1 MYLNIGGDF
10 SVRAESVIG
19 VFDLDNTS
27 CSKWTRKFLAEAQ
40 KAGAVVEATDELPK
54 SFLVVSEY
62 GENRV
67 ILTKYNAAVLLKR
80 MQDAQR
86 TPISAKGEAILQKK
100 SRISSKLKKNITPA
114 KSRFW
119 RDWRPSE
126 SGPACI
132 SARPA
137 VRACTIWSM
146 RSSITQSTKHWPDTA
161 STSL

>member
-40 KAGAVVEATDELPK
+40 KAGADLVFMPIYYTPASLPK

-86 TPISAKGEAILQKK
+86 TPISAKGEAI
-100 SRISSKLKKNITPA
+100 
-114 KSRFW
+114 
-119 RDWRPSE
+119 
-126 SGPACI
+126 
-132 SARPA
+132 
-137 VRACTIWSM
+137 
-146 RSSITQSTKHWPDTA
+146 
-161 STSL
+161 

>member
-67 ILTKYNAAVLLKR
+67 IHLSLDYQVFADLFDETEVTYFDDGFSPAYACDFEKSTYVFDVPGGTVKEHGAVV
-80 MQDAQR
+80 
-86 TPISAKGEAILQKK
+86 SV
-100 SRISSKLKKNITPA
+100 
-114 KSRFW
+114 
-119 RDWRPSE
+119 RP
-126 SGPACI
+126 
-132 SARPA
+132 
-137 VRACTIWSM
+137 
-146 RSSITQSTKHWPDTA
+146 
-161 STSL
+161 

>member
-10 SVRAESVIG
+10 SVRSESVVG

-40 KAGAVVEATDELPK
+40 RAGAIVEATPK

-86 TPISAKGEAILQKK
+86 SPISAKGEAI
-100 SRISSKLKKNITPA
+100 
-114 KSRFW
+114 
-119 RDWRPSE
+119 
-126 SGPACI
+126 
-132 SARPA
+132 
-137 VRACTIWSM
+137 
-146 RSSITQSTKHWPDTA
+146 
-161 STSL
+161 

>member
-19 VFDLDNTS
+19 VFDLDTS

-86 TPISAKGEAILQKK
+86 TPISAKGEAI
-100 SRISSKLKKNITPA
+100 
-114 KSRFW
+114 
-119 RDWRPSE
+119 
-126 SGPACI
+126 
-132 SARPA
+132 
-137 VRACTIWSM
+137 
-146 RSSITQSTKHWPDTA
+146 
-161 STSL
+161 

>member
-10 SVRAESVIG
+10 SVRSESVVGVFDLDSARRGAFRNRPCAGRTDTDRNRARRGRPDPGGIVMYLNIG
-19 VFDLDNTS
+19 GDFSVRSESVVGIFDLDNTS

-40 KAGAVVEATDELPK
+40 RAGAIVEATDELPK

-86 TPISAKGEAILQKK
+86 TPISAKGEAI
-100 SRISSKLKKNITPA
+100 
-114 KSRFW
+114 
-119 RDWRPSE
+119 
-126 SGPACI
+126 
-132 SARPA
+132 
-137 VRACTIWSM
+137 
-146 RSSITQSTKHWPDTA
+146 
-161 STSL
+161 

>member
-10 SVRAESVIG
+10 SVRSESVVG

-27 CSKWTRKFLAEAQ
+27 CSKWTREFLAQAEKNGQ
-40 KAGAVVEATDELPK
+40 AVDAADELPK

-86 TPISAKGEAILQKK
+86 SPISAKGEAI
-100 SRISSKLKKNITPA
+100 
-114 KSRFW
+114 
-119 RDWRPSE
+119 
-126 SGPACI
+126 
-132 SARPA
+132 
-137 VRACTIWSM
+137 
-146 RSSITQSTKHWPDTA
+146 
-161 STSL
+161 

>member
-10 SVRAESVIG
+10 SVRSESVVG
-19 VFDLDNTS
+19 VIDLDNTS

-40 KAGAVVEATDELPK
+40 RAGAIVEATDELPK

-86 TPISAKGEAILQKK
+86 SPISAKGEAI
-100 SRISSKLKKNITPA
+100 
-114 KSRFW
+114 
-119 RDWRPSE
+119 
-126 SGPACI
+126 
-132 SARPA
+132 
-137 VRACTIWSM
+137 
-146 RSSITQSTKHWPDTA
+146 
-161 STSL
+161 